1 MKDYM
6 DKNKNI
12 ILFVFDILDIYHMD
26 SYTIVIRP
34 RKKAFEN
41 TYHVEIGE
49 NCVIFLKKVASR
61 KKQLKLIN

>member
-12 ILFVFDILDIYHMD
+12 VLFVFDILDIYNMD
-26 SYTIVIRP
+26 SYTIIIGP
-34 RKKAFEN
+34 RKKAVEN
-41 TYHVEIGE
+41 TYHAEIGE
-49 NCVIFLKKVASR
+49 NYVIFLKKVASR